1 MQYLNQDTIS
11 DEERP
16 CAQSP
21 HITLILE
28 IYHYICATS
37 TMIVGILII
46 LSVNK
51 VFLKKN
57 SSEYLQESDANRF
70 FAYRLYLRMQ

>member
-1 MQYLNQDTIS
+1 LQYLNQDTIS

-28 IYHYICATS
+28 IYHYICATL

-46 LSVNK
+46 LSV
-51 VFLKKN
+51 
-57 SSEYLQESDANRF
+57 E
-70 FAYRLYLRMQ
+70 